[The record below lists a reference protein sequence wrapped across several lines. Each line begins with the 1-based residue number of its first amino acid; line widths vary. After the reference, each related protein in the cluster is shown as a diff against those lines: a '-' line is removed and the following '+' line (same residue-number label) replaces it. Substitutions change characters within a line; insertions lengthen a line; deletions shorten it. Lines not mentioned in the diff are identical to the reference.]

1 MYAASET
8 RFMRSPESDSQA
20 VFAPRETHWHNTVG
34 DSEMPVG
41 KRFRLYRKISGL
53 QRWQSSIL
61 IFRKTFK
68 LNYGKISMLILN
80 LQQPIHRPY

>member
-8 RFMRSPESDSQA
+8 RFMRSPESDSQS

-41 KRFRLYRKISGL
+41 KDLGYIEKDRDCYDGRVAF
-53 QRWQSSIL
+53 
-61 IFRKTFK
+61 
-68 LNYGKISMLILN
+68 
-80 LQQPIHRPY
+80 